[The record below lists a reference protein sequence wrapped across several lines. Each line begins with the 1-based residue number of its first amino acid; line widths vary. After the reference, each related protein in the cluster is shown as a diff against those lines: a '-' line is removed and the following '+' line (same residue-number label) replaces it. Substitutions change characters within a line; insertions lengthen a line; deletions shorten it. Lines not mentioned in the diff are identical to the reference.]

1 MMPVL
6 RLAIPTPLRTLFDY
20 RPAENMDS
28 ASLRPGQ
35 RFRAPFGSREVSG
48 YLVEVVD
55 DDPDDGRQLKPV
67 IEQLDAAP
75 LLPDSLLAL
84 CRWAA
89 AYYLH
94 PPGEVLSAAFPTA
107 LRRGQP
113 HRPLSTDRW
122 QLTTRGMG
130 LPRGALGRSPR
141 QAEALAMLQQH
152 GSCAADQL
160 RSAGIR
166 RAVLR
171 SLQDKGLVE
180 PDERPPVAAPA
191 HAHPGPVLTDEQAA
205 TVAAVAAIPGFRCH
219 LLEGVTGSGKTEIYL
234 QLIARCLERG
244 EQALLLV
251 PEIGL
256 TPQTLARF
264 QRRFD
269 AEIAVLHSGLSEAQR
284 YRAWEAARSGL
295 AHIVIG
301 TRSAVFTPLA
311 RPGLIVVDEEH
322 DSSFKQQDGFRY
334 NARDVAIKR
343 GQLEACPVLLGSATP
358 ALESLNN
365 VLEGRYDHH
374 RLRQRAGGSTL
385 PTIRLLDL
393 RRQPLTAGF
402 SEPLLAA
409 MRDNVDRGLQCLL
422 FLNRRG
428 YAPTLQ
434 CHDCGWI
441 ANCDH
446 CDARLTLHRREGRLR
461 CHHCGMAMISPS
473 GCPDC
478 HSEQLLSLGLGTEQ
492 AEDYLRDAFRGTPVY
507 RVDSDSMQGR
517 ESMQDLVTQVRS
529 GEPCILLGTQ
539 MLTKGHHFPG
549 VALVAVLDM
558 DAMLFSTDFRGE
570 ERAAQLLTQVAG
582 RAGRAEV
589 RGEVILQ
596 SHHPDHPALRA
607 MLDRDYHDFARRLL
621 EDRQRRALPPAGSMA
636 MVRTDCADASTG
648 EAFLA
653 GLRSDLS
660 GRLPPGVQM
669 IGPLPAPMQRRA
681 GRFRSQLLLHAPQR
695 APLHAA
701 ARLLVEQAGQRKA
714 GRGLNWSIDID
725 PLELS

>member
-20 RPAENMDS
+20 RSDEHTDGT
-28 ASLRPGQ
+28 SLRPGQ
-35 RFRAPFGSREVSG
+35 RFRVPFGSRELVG
-48 YLVEVVD
+48 YLLDVVAE
-55 DDPDDGRQLKPV
+55 DPHGTRALKPV
-67 IEQLDAAP
+67 IEQLDATP

-94 PPGEVLSAAFPTA
+94 PPGEVLPAAFPA
-107 LRRGQP
+107 VLRRGQP
-113 HRPLSTDRW
+113 HRPLSIDGWR
-122 QLTTRGMG
+122 LTTRGMG
-130 LPRGALGRSPR
+130 LPEGALERSPR
-141 QAEALAMLQQH
+141 QAEALAILQQR
-152 GSCAADQL
+152 GSCPAEQF

-171 SLQDKGLVE
+171 SLQDKGLIE
-180 PDERPPVAAPA
+180 PDELPLVAGPATA
-191 HAHPGPVLTDEQAA
+191 HAGPVLTDEQAA
-205 TVAAVAAIPGFRCH
+205 AVAAVSATSGFHCH
-219 LLEGVTGSGKTEIYL
+219 LLEGVTGSGKTEVYL

-244 EQALLLV
+244 KQALLLV

-269 AEIAVLHSGLSEAQR
+269 AEIAVLHSGLTDAQR

-322 DSSFKQQDGFRY
+322 DGSFKQQDGFRY

-365 VLEGRYDHH
+365 ALDGRYGHH

-385 PTIRLLDL
+385 PAIRLVDL

-402 SEPLLAA
+402 SEALLAA
-409 MRDNVDRGLQCLL
+409 MRATLDRGLQCLL

-441 ANCDH
+441 ASCDH
-446 CDARLTLHRREGRLR
+446 CDARLTLHRRERRLR
-461 CHHCGMAMISPS
+461 CHHCGMATPSPAD
-473 GCPDC
+473 CPDC
-478 HSEQLLSLGLGTEQ
+478 HGKQLLSLGLGTEQ
-492 AEDYLRDAFRGTPVY
+492 AEDYLRESFGGTPVY

-517 ESMQDLVTQVRS
+517 ESMQSLVTQVRS

-558 DAMLFSTDFRGE
+558 DALLFSTDFRGE

-589 RGEVILQ
+589 RGEVMLQ
-596 SHHPDHPALRA
+596 SHHPDHPTLRT
-607 MLDRDYHDFARRLL
+607 MLDSDYHDFACGLL
-621 EDRQRRALPPAGSMA
+621 EDRQRRTLPPAGSMA
-636 MVRTDCADASTG
+636 VVRSDCIDAVTG

-653 GLRSDLS
+653 GLRRDLS
-660 GRLPPGVQM
+660 GRLPPDVQM

-681 GRFRSQLLLHAPQR
+681 GRFRSQLLLHAPRR
-695 APLHAA
+695 AHLHTA
-701 ARLLVEQAGQRKA
+701 ARLLVEQAGRCKTA
-714 GRGLNWSIDID
+714 RGLNWSIDID
-725 PLELS
+725 PLDLS